1 MLITIENADKKLLD
15 VIKSI
20 IKLSPNANLKIE
32 KEPTARISATSPC
45 RQKMKLVMPRII
57 CGVRK
62 KECRCC

>member
-32 KEPTARISATSPC
+32 KEPTNELLEAIEEVKNGKVETFKDFETC
-45 RQKMKLVMPRII
+45 
-57 CGVRK
+57 K
-62 KECRCC
+62 KAMEL

>member
-32 KEPTARISATSPC
+32 KEPTNELLEAIEEVKNGKVETFNDFETY
-45 RQKMKLVMPRII
+45 
-57 CGVRK
+57 K
-62 KECRCC
+62 KAMEL

>member
-32 KEPTARISATSPC
+32 KEPTNDLLEAIEEVKNWKVETF
-45 RQKMKLVMPRII
+45 KDFETY
-57 CGVRK
+57 K
-62 KECRCC
+62 KAMEL

>member
-32 KEPTARISATSPC
+32 KEPTNELLEVIEEVKNGKVETF
-45 RQKMKLVMPRII
+45 KDFETY
-57 CGVRK
+57 K
-62 KECRCC
+62 KAMEL

>member
-32 KEPTARISATSPC
+32 KEPKNDLLEAIEEV
-45 RQKMKLVMPRII
+45 KN
-57 CGVRK
+57 RK
-62 KECRCC
+62 FETFKDFETYKKAMEI